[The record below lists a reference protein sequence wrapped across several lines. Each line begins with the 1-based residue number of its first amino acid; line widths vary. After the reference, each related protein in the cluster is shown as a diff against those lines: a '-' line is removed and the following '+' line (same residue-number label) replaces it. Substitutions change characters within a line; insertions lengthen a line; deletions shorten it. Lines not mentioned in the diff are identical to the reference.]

1 MNCVA
6 GTAMRHSTSGPEDGS
21 TDASS
26 GSTRPLFVIVS
37 FEGPDLWSQAGG
49 LGVRVTNLSETLAEL
64 GFEVH
69 VFFFGDPARPGEEI
83 VNGVVLHRWGQWL
96 SRFHS
101 AGVYDGEEAKL
112 RDLSASLPRY
122 VTDRLLLPAIR
133 AGRIPVVLMEEWQT
147 SECATRISE
156 LLTGHGVRHRALLA
170 WNANNAY
177 SFERIDWPRLA
188 TATTIT
194 TVSRFMRSIIRA
206 RGIDALV
213 VPNGIP
219 HRLTLPVSRAEVN
232 QVRLGF
238 QGTPFFFKMARW
250 GDDKGW
256 SQALD
261 AVRLMKERRRRTML
275 VARSG
280 GPSSGGSPLDDEARR
295 RGLRVVPVDAPD
307 DLRRAAA
314 DCAQRDVD
322 VLSLRFGV
330 SEPLARRMFAAADG
344 ILANSVAEPFG
355 LVGLEAMAAGGLL
368 YTGGTGEDYAVS
380 GRNAVVL
387 ETLNPAEI
395 ADRAEAL
402 VERPHE
408 ARRIR
413 RAARTSARDFS
424 WQHVTRRL
432 LMTLQEQAKRQ
443 GLDLGIT
450 GSKPKSQA
458 AASEESSHRF
468 APSMSLKAATCIP
481 INSANTANIR
491 AMP

>member
-1 MNCVA
+1 M
-6 GTAMRHSTSGPEDGS
+6 HSSITGPENG
-21 TDASS
+21 DAVVSS
-26 GSTRPLFVIVS
+26 GSPRPLFVIVS

-64 GFEVH
+64 GYEVH
-69 VFFFGDPARPGEEI
+69 IFFIGDPARPGEET
-83 VNGVVLHRWGQWL
+83 VNGVFLHRWAQWL

-101 AGVYDGEEAKL
+101 GGVYDGEEAKL
-112 RDLSASLPRY
+112 RDLTASLPQY
-122 VTDRLLLPAIR
+122 LTERLLLPAIR
-133 AGRIPVVLMEEWQT
+133 AGRVPVVLLEEWQT
-147 SECATRISE
+147 SECAARISDA
-156 LLTGHGVRHRALLA
+156 LDAHGVRHRALIA

-188 TATTIT
+188 ISTTIT
-194 TVSRFMRSIIRA
+194 TVSRFMRAIIRA

-213 VPNGIP
+213 IPNGIP

-232 QVRLGF
+232 RVRSSF
-238 QGTPFFFKMARW
+238 NGTPFFFKMARW

-261 AVRLMKERRRRTML
+261 AMHLMKFRRRRSIL

-280 GPSSGGSPLDDEARR
+280 GPSGGGSPLDDEARH
-295 RGLRVVPVDAPD
+295 RGLRVVPVDAPE
-307 DLRRAAA
+307 DLPRAAFESA
-314 DCAQRDVD
+314 RREVD

-387 ETLNPAEI
+387 ETLNPSEI

-402 VERPHE
+402 GDRPDE

-413 RAARTSARDFS
+413 RAARSSARDFS
-424 WQHVTRRL
+424 WHHIARRL
-432 LMTLQEQAKRQ
+432 LITLQAQGRRQ
-443 GLDLGIT
+443 GLDLGV
-450 GSKPKSQA
+450 SAPRAKNQA
-458 AASEESSHRF
+458 AASEELSHRF
-468 APSMSLKAATCIP
+468 AASISRNAATCMP
-481 INSANTANIR
+481 ISSANTPNIR
-491 AMP
+491 VIP

>member
-1 MNCVA
+1 MTESKNGDPA
-6 GTAMRHSTSGPEDGS
+6 AW
-21 TDASS
+21 S
-26 GSTRPLFVIVS
+26 GSPRPLFVLVS

-64 GFEVH
+64 GHEVH
-69 VFFFGDPARPGEEI
+69 VFFIGDPERPGEET
-83 VNGVVLHRWGQWL
+83 VKGVVLHRWAQWL
-96 SRFHS
+96 SRFHR

-112 RDLSASLPRY
+112 RDLTASLPSY
-122 VTDRLLLPAIR
+122 LTERLLLPAVR
-133 AGRIPVVLMEEWQT
+133 AGRVPVVLMEEWQT
-147 SECATRISE
+147 AACATRISD
-156 LLTGHGVRHRALLA
+156 LLMEHGVRDRVLLA

-194 TVSRFMRSIIRA
+194 TVSRFMRAIIRA

-232 QVRLGF
+232 QVRSSF
-238 QGTPFFFKMARW
+238 AGTPFFFKMARW

-256 SQALD
+256 TQALD
-261 AVRLMKERRRRTML
+261 AVRLMKVRRCRTML

-280 GPSSGGSPLDDEARR
+280 GPSSGASPLDDEARR

-307 DLRRAAA
+307 DLPRAATESA
-314 DCAQRDVD
+314 RRDVD

-330 SEPLARRMFAAADG
+330 SERLARRMFAAADG

-387 ETLNPAEI
+387 ETLNPSEI
-395 ADRAEAL
+395 ADRAEAMG
-402 VERPHE
+402 EQPDE

-413 RAARTSARDFS
+413 RAARHSARDFS
-424 WQHVTRRL
+424 WHHIARRL
-432 LMTLQEQAKRQ
+432 LATLQEQGRQ
-443 GLDLGIT
+443 QGIDLGF
-450 GSKPKSQA
+450 SA
-458 AASEESSHRF
+458 ARARNHAATSEELSHRF
-468 APSMSLKAATCIP
+468 AASMSLKAATCMPSI
-481 INSANTANIR
+481 SAKTANMR

>member
-1 MNCVA
+1 MIHA
-6 GTAMRHSTSGPEDGS
+6 EGGDA
-21 TDASS
+21 DASS
-26 GSTRPLFVIVS
+26 GPRPLFVIVS

-64 GFEVH
+64 GYEVH

-96 SRFHS
+96 SRS
-101 AGVYDGEEAKL
+101 YRAGVYDGEEAKL
-112 RDLSASLPRY
+112 CDLTTSLPRY

-133 AGRIPVVLMEEWQT
+133 AGRMPVVLMEEWQT
-147 SECATRISE
+147 SECATHISG
-156 LLTGHGVRHRALLA
+156 LLEMHGVRQRALIA

-188 TATTIT
+188 AATTIT
-194 TVSRFMRSIIRA
+194 TVSRFMRAIIRA

-219 HRLTLPVSRAEVN
+219 HRLTLPVSRADVN
-232 QVRLGF
+232 QVRSSF
-238 QGTPFFFKMARW
+238 DGTPFFFKMARW
-250 GDDKGW
+250 GNDKGW

-261 AVRLMKERRRRTML
+261 AVRLLKARRRRTIL

-280 GPSSGGSPLDDEARR
+280 GPSGAGSPLDDEARR
-295 RGLRVVPVDAPD
+295 RGLRVVPVDAQE
-307 DLRRAAA
+307 DLRRATAESA
-314 DCAQRDVD
+314 RRDVD

-387 ETLNPAEI
+387 ETLNPSEI

-402 VERPHE
+402 GGRPDE

-424 WQHVTRRL
+424 WHHIARRL
-432 LMTLQEQAKRQ
+432 LTMLQEQGRQQ
-443 GLDLGIT
+443 GLDLRFAA
-450 GSKPKSQA
+450 PKSKHQA
-458 AASEESSHRF
+458 AASEEPSHRL
-468 APSMSLKAATCIP
+468 AASISLKAATCMP
-481 INSANTANIR
+481 MSSANTANIR

>member
-1 MNCVA
+1 MHNQFA
-6 GTAMRHSTSGPEDGS
+6 GAETGHTQG
-21 TDASS
+21 SS
-26 GSTRPLFVIVS
+26 GSARPLFVIVS

-64 GFEVH
+64 GYEVH
-69 VFFFGDPARPGEEI
+69 VFFLGDPSRPGEEVI
-83 VNGVVLHRWGQWL
+83 NGVVLHRWGQWL

-112 RDLSASLPRY
+112 RDLTLSLPDY

-133 AGRIPVVLMEEWQT
+133 AGRVSVVLMEEWQT
-147 SECATRISE
+147 SECATRISD
-156 LLTGHGVRHRALLA
+156 LLDAHGVRHRALLA

-188 TATTIT
+188 VSTTIT
-194 TVSRFMRSIIRA
+194 TVSRFMRAIIRA

-213 VPNGIP
+213 IPNGIP
-219 HRLTLPVSRAEVN
+219 HRLTLPVGRAAVN
-232 QVRLGF
+232 QVRSSFNGA
-238 QGTPFFFKMARW
+238 PFFFKMARW

-261 AVRLMKERRRRTML
+261 AVRLMKSRRRRTML

-280 GPSSGGSPLDDEARR
+280 GPSSGASPLDDEARR
-295 RGLRVVPVDAPD
+295 RGLRVVAVDAPE
-307 DLRRAAA
+307 DLRRAAIESA
-314 DCAQRDVD
+314 RRDVD
-322 VLSLRFGV
+322 MLSLRFGV
-330 SEPLARRMFAAADG
+330 SESLARRMFAAADG

-402 VERPHE
+402 METPNE
-408 ARRIR
+408 ARRLR
-413 RAARTSARDFS
+413 RAARNSARDFS
-424 WQHVTRRL
+424 WHHITRRL
-432 LMTLQEQAKRQ
+432 LTKLQEQAKRQ
-443 GLDLGIT
+443 GLDLGL
-450 GSKPKSQA
+450 SAAKPTDHA
-458 AASEESSHRF
+458 AASEEVSHRF
-468 APSMSLKAATCIP
+468 ADSMSRKAATCMP
-481 INSANTANIR
+481 RSSANTPNIR
-491 AMP
+491 VMP